1 MPNKTPKLIVLEGID
16 GTGKSTAIAN
26 IKNKLGQENFKYTRM
41 PGGCAFSERQR
52 SVFINDDIT
61 TLAQT
66 AIACGMNA
74 ETHLTTIDQWM
85 REGNTVI
92 SDRSFGST
100 YAYQGYQ
107 SDSANV
113 IVSVLRCLPEHLLP
127 SLTLYFTVD
136 PEIAK
141 ARETAPGRDAD
152 RYLQMPEHDRKI
164 IRMAY
169 ESLYMDNPISRKR
182 DQVIPFFALQRQLA
196 KCVKIIDANQ
206 SEENVAEQCLAAI
219 TEHLSN

>member
-1 MPNKTPKLIVLEGID
+1 MPDKMPKFIVLEGID

-26 IKNKLGQENFKYTRM
+26 IKKKLGQENFKYTRM
-41 PGGCAFSERQR
+41 PGGCEFSERQR
-52 SVFINDDIT
+52 GMFINDNIT

-66 AIACGMNA
+66 AIACGMHA

-85 REGNTVI
+85 KEGNTVI

-100 YAYQGYQ
+100 YAYQGHQ
-107 SDSANV
+107 SDGVEV
-113 IVSVLRCLPEHLLP
+113 IVSVLRRLPDHLLP

-136 PEIAK
+136 PEIARV
-141 ARETAPGRDAD
+141 RETAPGRDAD
-152 RYLQMPEHDRKI
+152 RYLQMPEHDREI

-169 ESLYMDNPISRKR
+169 ESLYVNKPISRKS
-182 DQVIPFFALQRQLA
+182 DQVVPFTVLQSHLA
-196 KCVKIIDANQ
+196 KCVKVIDANQ